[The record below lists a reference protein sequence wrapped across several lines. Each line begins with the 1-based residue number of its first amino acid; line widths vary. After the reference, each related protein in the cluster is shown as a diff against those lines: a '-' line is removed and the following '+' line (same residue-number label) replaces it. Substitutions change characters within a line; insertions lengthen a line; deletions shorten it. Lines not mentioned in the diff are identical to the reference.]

1 MHHLLAA
8 LGRPL
13 PSLRSN
19 RLGYE
24 VSGTVTDEDTELPPA
39 RTHTHDLIEVLIL
52 RVNANR

>member
-13 PSLRSN
+13 SSLRSN

-24 VSGTVTDEDTELPPA
+24 VSGTVTDEDTELPPGA
-39 RTHTHDLIEVLIL
+39 HTHDPIEVLIL